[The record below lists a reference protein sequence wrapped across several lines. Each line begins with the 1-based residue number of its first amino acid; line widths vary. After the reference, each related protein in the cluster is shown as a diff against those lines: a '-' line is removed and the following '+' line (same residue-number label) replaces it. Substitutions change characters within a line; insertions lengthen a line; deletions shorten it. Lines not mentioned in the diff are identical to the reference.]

1 MEDGDSS
8 LDLTVN
14 FSPTPRQDFPD
25 AESMAGSSSDWW
37 SDYWK
42 FGAFADLTGSDNA
55 NAKEPQR
62 RIILSQYNL
71 AVNEACKDPPQESGL
86 VNNGWYGKFYM
97 EMAFWHLGHWVIWGK
112 WSLLGRSVPGIFER
126 FLPGSID
133 RARYHTTTKVYDL
146 GPPMYPG
153 SESTNP
159 NVTINPTFELAY
171 WRFGLSVAT
180 TWKTRQHLPIPAN

>member
-42 FGAFADLTGSDNA
+42 SGAFADLTGSDNV
-55 NAKEPQR
+55 NAQELQR
-62 RIILSQYNL
+62 RIIHSQYNL
-71 AVNEACKDPPQESGL
+71 AVNEACKDSPQESGL

-97 EMAFWHLGHWVIWGK
+97 EMVFWHLGHWAIWGK

-126 FLPGSID
+126 FLPSSID
-133 RARYHTTTKVYDL
+133 LARYQGYTGARWKDER
-146 GPPMYPG
+146 PNRKI
-153 SESTNP
+153 STRRDQLSSN
-159 NVTINPTFELAY
+159 LAA
-171 WRFGLSVAT
+171 AT
-180 TWKTRQHLPIPAN
+180 SLLLRRA